1 MAINW
6 DGFIMGVSDYGLER
20 MKEERTLKM
29 QERLAELE
37 EKYKIAGETRKRNT
51 ELRNVAGT
59 RQSPDNPE
67 MEEDYN
73 IEGQAIGT
81 RRRGAA
87 SIESE
92 AQTRAKH
99 EADLRNIDS
108 QIQHRKDTIGVQREA
123 NRIRATSPLDGSG
136 EAAAP
141 TSDEGKVDAL
151 ANKVLREFGFSDI
164 DPSTPEEFQNMG
176 RVRMLARQAA
186 WSAVR
191 AGNPELTGEMFDKAM
206 STNSGFTRPPQWGE

>member
-1 MAINW
+1 MTINW

-20 MKEERTLKM
+20 MKEERALKM

-37 EKYKIAGETRKRNT
+37 EKYKIAGEERKRKT

-67 MEEDYN
+67 MEEDFN
-73 IEGQAIGT
+73 IEGQAINT

-108 QIQHRKDTIGVQREA
+108 QIQHRKDSIGVQREA
-123 NRIRATSPLDGSG
+123 NGVRATSSLDGSG
-136 EAAAP
+136 GGAAP
-141 TSDEGKVDAL
+141 TSDEGKVEAL
-151 ANKVLREFGFSDI
+151 ANQVLSNFGFGDI
-164 DPSTPEEFQNMG
+164 RPDTPEAFQNMG
-176 RVRMLARQAA
+176 RVRQLARQAA
-186 WSAVR
+186 WSAVL
-191 AGNPELTGEMFDKAM
+191 AGNPDLASEMFDKAM